1 MRKLTK
7 PEKVGYINMLVYGD
21 PGSGKTVFAGS
32 ADANEE
38 TGRTLFLDAE
48 SGKTSLYE
56 FYPDI
61 DVVPI
66 HSIKD
71 FQEVYDFLHTH
82 LRLKAIFDGT
92 KSHKKVSP
100 EQAKEKMAELEAKV
114 FGSNRAEARIY
125 NSVAMD
131 TFTEMQKYVMAD
143 IQGLDTEKLDL
154 ISKEIDM
161 PKLQDWGKNSE
172 ACRSIARAF
181 RNLEMH
187 TILTTHAQ
195 DSKDDKTG
203 ANHTLPDLPGKL
215 ARQIMGFVDIVGYLY
230 TAENEEE
237 ENDDFRNILLTR
249 PKGRYSA
256 KDRFDKLGD
265 HIELPTI
272 EKIFN
277 LINA

>member
-1 MRKLTK
+1 
-7 PEKVGYINMLVYGD
+7 MLVYGD

-32 ADANEE
+32 ANNSKD

-48 SGKTSLYE
+48 GGETSLFN

-71 FQEVYDFLHTH
+71 FQEVYDFLHMH
-82 LRLKAIFDGT
+82 LKLKSIYTGERE
-92 KSHKKVSP
+92 HKKVNQK
-100 EQAKEKMAELEAKV
+100 QAKEKLAKLEAKV
-114 FGSNRAEARIY
+114 FDTNREEARLY
-125 NSVAMD
+125 KSVVMD

-143 IQGLDTEKLDL
+143 IQGIDASKLDL
-154 ISKEIDM
+154 IDKEIDM
-161 PKLQDWGKNSE
+161 PKLQDWAKNSE
-172 ACRSIARAF
+172 TIRAIARAF

-187 TILTTHAQ
+187 VILTAHAQ
-195 DSKDDKTG
+195 ESKDDKTG

-237 ENDDFRNILLTR
+237 ENNDFRNILLTR
-249 PKGRYSA
+249 PKGKYSA
-256 KDRFDKLGD
+256 KDRFNKLGD
-265 HIELPTI
+265 HIELPTM
-272 EKIFN
+272 EKIFK